1 MPTWILEDDC
11 LAPDRELRV
20 EYKGPNPFKI
30 YGAIG
35 GLLRAIFDVRGKDVW
50 EREFRWDNTSEPREF
65 FFRFIVRKT
74 YDMWTRVYPE
84 IIVQGKQPS
93 DPNKEGEVLIKI
105 SGKLQTRSPQNT
117 VFQRNTL
124 YQSLRW
130 LYFRTLYND
139 VRRNLLEECRIK
151 INDLARAL
159 QNSLGVAPQQVMRG

>member
-1 MPTWILEDDC
+1 M
-11 LAPDRELRV
+11 
-20 EYKGPNPFKI
+20 
-30 YGAIG
+30 
-35 GLLRAIFDVRGKDVW
+35 RAIFDVRGKDVW

-105 SGKLQTRSPQNT
+105 SGKLQTRSPLNT

>member
-11 LAPDRELRV
+11 LTPDRELRV
-20 EYKGPNPFKI
+20 EYRGPNPFKI
-30 YGAIG
+30 YGTIG

-50 EREFRWDNTSEPREF
+50 EREFRWDNTSDPREF

-74 YDMWTRVYPE
+74 YDMWTRVFPE

-93 DPNKEGEVLIKI
+93 DPNKEGDVLIRI
-105 SGKLQTRSPQNT
+105 TSKLQTRSHQNT

-159 QNSLGVAPQQVMRG
+159 QTSLGVAPQQVMRG